1 LLIVLVVG
9 IPAAMQLAESER
21 GQAVAEVINAYSPAA
36 LVFAGIAA
44 ATGVFAAWLHI
55 GTVSG
60 LWQTEYGRTLLL
72 KLGILSVVAGTGAY
86 NWLRVKPTLG
96 DVVGARRVRRSARV
110 EVAVALLVLVVTA
123 VLVATPTSMDEQMM
137 QNHSATL
144 PPER

>member
-1 LLIVLVVG
+1 
-9 IPAAMQLAESER
+9 M
-21 GQAVAEVINAYSPAA
+21 
-36 LVFAGIAA
+36 
-44 ATGVFAAWLHI
+44 
-55 GTVSG
+55 
-60 LWQTEYGRTLLL
+60 L